1 MKKCIISFTL
11 FSIFAISLTGQ
22 KGEVRINFRY
32 DQNYGFSYDE
42 AIDAYKQLAANYN
55 ITRLIEM
62 GPTDIGKPLHLFII
76 SKDKDFDPVSLRKK
90 GKSIILINNGIHPG
104 EPEGIDASVQLAWD
118 ILKNKDGI
126 QKYLENTVIAII
138 PVYNIDG
145 ALNRSQYYRLNQ
157 NGPEF
162 KGSRRNAK
170 NLDLNR
176 DFSKQDS
183 KNARTF
189 AKIYQYLNPD
199 VFLDTHTTDGS
210 DHQYVLTLIPTQFQ
224 RMQPGMSE
232 FFKEKMIPGLYE
244 KMKQHSKY
252 GMIPYVQSAG
262 RGGIKSGITG
272 FEDHPYY
279 STGYAALFNCFAF
292 MTENLVYAAF
302 PDRVRSVYDFMV
314 QLLAFTSEN
323 EKEIRELKIK
333 AENEVKIQKEFVLD
347 WSLDMSRSEKL
358 LFKGYEYEQTT
369 TPISKRTTGFYNH
382 NKPWADTIPYYDYF
396 NPSLT
401 AKAPF
406 AYVIPQAWEDVIS
419 RMKINDVEMS
429 RFARD
434 TTIDVESYYIDK
446 NEPSQRATQ
455 GHFMNTKTEI
465 RPVVQ
470 KMHYFAGDYVVF
482 VNQKSNK
489 YIVSMLEPNA
499 PSSFFTWN
507 FFDPI
512 LEGGEFF
519 SIWGFESHAKEMLD
533 KDPTLLAEFDKKLA
547 SDADFA
553 KDPVAQLQYIYQK
566 APQSEVDKANN
577 LYPVG
582 RIIKATKLDLVK

>member
-1 MKKCIISFTL
+1 MKKNVVATL
-11 FSIFAISLTGQ
+11 FLSIMFLSLSGQ
-22 KGEVRINFRY
+22 KGEVKINLKY
-32 DQNYGFSYDE
+32 DQNYSFSYYE
-42 AIDAYKQLAANYN
+42 AIDAYKQLSANYP
-55 ITRLIEM
+55 ITKLTEM
-62 GPTDIGKPLHLFII
+62 GPTDIGKPLHLFFI
-76 SKDKDFDPVSLRKK
+76 SKDKDFDPVSIRKK
-90 GKSIILINNGIHPG
+90 GKSIILIINGIHPG
-104 EPEGIDASVQLAWD
+104 EPEGIDASIQFAWD
-118 ILKNKDGI
+118 LLRNKDGM
-126 QKYLENTVIAII
+126 QKFLDNTVIAII

-145 ALNRSQYYRLNQ
+145 SLNRSQYYRLNQ
-157 NGPEF
+157 NGPEV

-199 VFLDTHTTDGS
+199 VFLDTHTTNGS
-210 DHQYVLTLIPTQFQ
+210 DHQYELTLIPTQYQ
-224 RMQPGMSE
+224 RMQPEMAE
-232 FFKEKMIPGLYE
+232 FFKGKMIPGLYS
-244 KMKQHSKY
+244 KMKQNSKF
-252 GMIPYVQSAG
+252 GMIPYVQTAG

-279 STGYAALFNCFAF
+279 STGYAAMFNCFAF

-302 PDRVRSVYDFMV
+302 PDRVRSVYDFMI

-323 EKEIRELKIK
+323 GKEIRSLKIK
-333 AENEVKIQKEFVLD
+333 AENEVKTQQEFVLD
-347 WSLDMSRSEKL
+347 WTIDMTRHEVL
-358 LFKGYEYEQTT
+358 IFKGFEYEQTT
-369 TPISKRTTGFYNH
+369 TPISKRTTGVYNH
-382 NKPWADTIPYYDYF
+382 NKPRTDTIPYYDFYK
-396 NPSLT
+396 PALT
-401 AKAPF
+401 VKAPV

-419 RMKINDVEMS
+419 RMSLNGVSMS
-429 RFARD
+429 RFASD
-434 TTIDVESYYIDK
+434 TTIEVQSYYIDK

-465 RPVVQ
+465 RAVIQ

-533 KDPTLLAEFDKKLA
+533 KDPALLAEFDKKLA
-547 SDADFA
+547 SDAEFA

-566 APQSEVDKANN
+566 APQSEVDKGNN

-582 RIIKATKLDLVK
+582 RIIKDTKLDLVE

>member
-1 MKKCIISFTL
+1 MKKTILLLLIIS
-11 FSIFAISLTGQ
+11 SLSMSLLSQ
-22 KGEVRINFRY
+22 KNEVKINFRY
-32 DQNYGFSYDE
+32 DQNYGFSYEE
-42 AIDAYKQLAANYN
+42 AIDAYKQLASAYKN
-55 ITRLIEM
+55 TKLVEM
-62 GPTDIGKPLHLFII
+62 GPTDIGKPLHLFFI
-76 SKDKDFDPVSLRKK
+76 SKDKDFDPASIKKK
-90 GKSIILINNGIHPG
+90 GKSIILIINGIHPG
-104 EPEGIDASVQLAWD
+104 EPEGIDASIQFAWD
-118 ILKNKDGI
+118 ILRNKDGM
-126 QKYLENTVIAII
+126 QKYLDNTVIAIV

-145 ALNRSQYYRLNQ
+145 ALNRSQYFRLNQ

-189 AKIYQYLNPD
+189 TKIYQYLDPD
-199 VFLDTHTTDGS
+199 VFLDTHTTNGS
-210 DHQYVLTLIPTQFQ
+210 DHQYALTLIPTQFQ

-244 KMKQHSKY
+244 KMKQNSKF

-279 STGYAALFNCFAF
+279 STGYAAMFNCFAF
-292 MTENLVYAAF
+292 MTENLVYAPF
-302 PDRVRSVYDFMV
+302 PDRVRSVYDFMI
-314 QLLAFTSEN
+314 QLLTFTSEN
-323 EKEIRELKIK
+323 EKEIINLRFK
-333 AENEVKIQKEFVLD
+333 AKNQVMTQKEFVLD
-347 WSLDMSRSEKL
+347 WTLDMTKSEKI

-369 TPISKRTTGFYNH
+369 TPISKRSTGFYNH

-396 NPSLT
+396 NPSL
-401 AKAPF
+401 KVIAPY
-406 AYVIPQAWEDVIS
+406 AYVIPQAWDEVIT
-419 RMKINDVEMS
+419 RIKNNGVEMF
-429 RFARD
+429 RFAHD
-434 TTIDVESYYIDK
+434 TTIDVESYYISK
-446 NEPSQRATQ
+446 NEPSTRATQ
-455 GHFMNTKTEI
+455 GHFMNTKTELKTT
-465 RPVVQ
+465 VQ
-470 KMHYFAGDYVVF
+470 KMHYFAGDYVIT
-482 VNQKSNK
+482 VNQQSNK
-489 YIVSMLEPNA
+489 YIVNMLEPNA

-533 KDPTLLAEFDKKLA
+533 KDPALLAEYDKKMA
-547 SDADFA
+547 SEPEFA

-566 APQSEVDKANN
+566 APQSEVDKGNN

-582 RIIKATKLDLVK
+582 RIVNETKLDLVK

>member
-1 MKKCIISFTL
+1 MKKYIVPLIFL
-11 FSIFAISLTGQ
+11 FYAAYPVLCQ
-22 KGEVRINFRY
+22 KADVNINLKY
-32 DQNYGFSYDE
+32 DQNYSLSYDE
-42 AIDAYKQLAANYN
+42 TISAYRQLASNYK
-55 ITRLIEM
+55 ITKLIEM

-76 SKDKDFDPVSLRKK
+76 SKDKDFDPVSIRKK
-90 GKSIILINNGIHPG
+90 GKAIILINNGIHPG

-118 ILKNKDGI
+118 ILRNKDGI
-126 QKYLENTVIAII
+126 QKWLDNVVIAII
-138 PVYNIDG
+138 PIYNIDG

-189 AKIYQYLNPD
+189 ARIYQFLNPD
-199 VFLDTHTTDGS
+199 VFLDTHTTNGS
-210 DHQYVLTLIPTQFQ
+210 DHQYALTLIPTQYQ
-224 RMQPGMSE
+224 RMQPEMAE
-232 FFKEKMIPGLYE
+232 FFRNKMIPGLYD
-244 KMKQHSKY
+244 KMKQNSKY

-302 PDRVRSVYDFMV
+302 PDRVRSVYDFMI
-314 QLLAFTSEN
+314 QLLSFTSEN
-323 EKEIRELKIK
+323 EKVIRDLKIK
-333 AENEVKIQKEFVLD
+333 SDNEVRSQKEYILD
-347 WSLDMSRSEKL
+347 WSIDMTKGEKI

-369 TPISKRTTGFYNH
+369 TPISKRNSGFYNH
-382 NKPWADTIPYYDYF
+382 NRPWADTIPYYDHF
-396 NPSLT
+396 NPVLT
-401 AKAPF
+401 VKAPW
-406 AYVIPQAWEDVIS
+406 AYIIPQAWDDVIT
-419 RMKINDVEMS
+419 RMKINGVEM
-429 RFARD
+429 RRLAKD

-455 GHFMNTKTEI
+455 GHFMNTKTVI
-465 RPVVQ
+465 RAVSQ
-470 KMHYFAGDYVVF
+470 KMHYFAGDYVVT
-482 VNQKSNK
+482 VNQVSNK

-533 KDPTLLAEFDKKLA
+533 KDPALLAEFDKKIA
-547 SDADFA
+547 AEPDFA

-566 APQSEVDKANN
+566 APQAEVDKGNN

-582 RIIKATKLDLVK
+582 RIIEETRLDLIN